1 MEIRR
6 TKLFDLVSLPSL
18 YKQNYCGETDAETDV
33 KGMMKKFK
41 KLVKNKDYIFL
52 SAVEGYKLIGFCE
65 GVLNY
70 EIIENQRS
78 VLTIWNMRVS
88 PEFRQK
94 GIGAKIMAEMEKF
107 AKENNAVGLFA
118 GCDYQNFMGQAFYKK
133 LGYREDFGYFKLL
146 K

>member
-6 TKLFDLVSLPSL
+6 TKLKDLKDLPEL
-18 YKQNYCGETDAETDV
+18 YRQNYNGETNAKTDE
-33 KGMMKKFK
+33 KCMMKKFK
-41 KLVKNKDYIFL
+41 KLVKKRDYIFL
-52 SAVEGYKLIGFCE
+52 SAVEGEKLIGFCE

-70 EIIENQRS
+70 EIIENQRP
-78 VLTIWNMRVS
+78 VLTIWNMRVL
-88 PEFRQK
+88 PEYRKK

-107 AKENNAVGLFA
+107 AKENNAVGVFG
-118 GCDYQNFMGQAFYKK
+118 GCDFQNSMGQTFYKK

>member
-6 TKLFDLVSLPSL
+6 TKLSDLVGLPSL
-18 YKQNYCGETDAETDV
+18 YRQNYCGETDTGTDV
-33 KGMMKKFK
+33 KGMLKKFK

-52 SAVEGYKLIGFCE
+52 SAVDSDKLIGFCE

-70 EIIENQRS
+70 EIIENQRP

-88 PEFRQK
+88 PEYRQK

-107 AKENNAVGLFA
+107 AKENNAVGVFG
-118 GCDYQNFMGQAFYKK
+118 GCDFQNFMGQAFYKK

>member
-6 TKLFDLVSLPSL
+6 TKLKDLKDLPEL
-18 YKQNYCGETDAETDV
+18 YRQNYNGETNAKTDE
-33 KGMMKKFK
+33 KCMMKKFK
-41 KLVKNKDYIFL
+41 KLVKKRDYIFL
-52 SAVEGYKLIGFCE
+52 SAVEGEKLIGFCE

-70 EIIENQRS
+70 EIIENQCP

-88 PEFRQK
+88 PEYRQK

-107 AKENNAVGLFA
+107 AKENNAVGVFA
-118 GCDYQNFMGQAFYKK
+118 GCDFENTMGQAFYKK